1 MAKAKKS
8 STVVKVDK
16 TVDTSESKPEPE
28 GESKSIISKYESLE
42 KNPES
47 KEPSSKPVE
56 KEQVEEDDD
65 SGTAIRILYHG
76 SCPKLTMR
84 GVGELEYEIG
94 VNEITD
100 ETYLRIAGNASSGAF
115 STEWIALSGIRAL
128 LENVK
133 EQSFRAVLLR
143 DLYFKRSSNNHG
155 YLGAILKTEGV
166 FISLPKQPTLIQ
178 IGGWDSLLEKI
189 DSLKGKEISLTD
201 HIAIAANKRAERKC
215 SENEK

>member
-1 MAKAKKS
+1 MAKSKKS
-8 STVVKVDK
+8 SNEVKTDETLETAV
-16 TVDTSESKPEPE
+16 SKPESNSMAQDRE
-28 GESKSIISKYESLE
+28 VLE

-47 KEPSSKPVE
+47 KEPSSMPVVNKQVQE
-56 KEQVEEDDD
+56 KDD
-65 SGTAIRILYHG
+65 SKPAIRILFHG
-76 SCPKLTMR
+76 SCPKLTTR

-94 VNEITD
+94 INDNTD
-100 ETYLRIAGNASSGAF
+100 EAYLRIAGNASSGAF

-155 YLGAILKTEGV
+155 YLGAILKAEGV
-166 FISLPKQPTLIQ
+166 FISLPKQPTLMQ

>member
-1 MAKAKKS
+1 MAKSKKS
-8 STVVKVDK
+8 SNEVKTDETLETAV
-16 TVDTSESKPEPE
+16 SKPESNSMAQDRE
-28 GESKSIISKYESLE
+28 VLE

-47 KEPSSKPVE
+47 KEPSSMPVVNKQVQE
-56 KEQVEEDDD
+56 KDD
-65 SGTAIRILYHG
+65 SKPTIRILFHG
-76 SCPKLTMR
+76 SCPKLTTR

-94 VNEITD
+94 INDNTD
-100 ETYLRIAGNASSGAF
+100 EAYLRIAGNASSGAF

-155 YLGAILKTEGV
+155 YLGAILKAEGV
-166 FISLPKQPTLIQ
+166 FISLPKQPTLMQ